1 MKTATFTIARWDA
14 LVGDLAELVKARL
27 SFLVL
32 LTTLVG
38 FLMGWQG
45 PMSYLILAATLVGTA
60 LCACGAA
67 ALNQWWERDSR
78 CAHEAHPAAS
88 SPCET
93 HASK

>member
-27 SFLVL
+27 SFLVI

-45 PMSYLILAATLVGTA
+45 PMSYLILAATLVGTT

-67 ALNQWWERDSR
+67 ALNQWWERDLDAR
-78 CAHEAHPAAS
+78 M
-88 SPCET
+88 
-93 HASK
+93 